1 MTLVDDIRAAVEP
14 VVAAR
19 GCSLYDVEVSGTGR
33 GSVLRVLV
41 DRAGGIDLDTV
52 ARVSEDVSHTL
63 DHAPATSGLRGPYA
77 LEVSSPGL
85 ERPLR
90 RPEHFTGATGSL
102 VSVKVRATDVP
113 ARRIRGVLVA
123 FDGEVCEVALD
134 DGTTERIA
142 FGDIVQARTVF
153 EMPAA
158 RSKQAK
164 EVAPR

>member
-1 MTLVDDIRAAVEP
+1 MTLVDDVREAVAP
-14 VVAAR
+14 VLAR
-19 GCSLYDVEVSGTGR
+19 LGCSLYDVEISGTGR
-33 GSVLRVLV
+33 GSVIRVLV
-41 DRAGGIDLDTV
+41 DREGGIDLDTV
-52 ARVSEDVSHTL
+52 SRVSEEVSRTL

-90 RPEHFTGATGSL
+90 RAEHFLGARGSL
-102 VSVKVRATDVP
+102 VSVKVRAGDQP

-123 FDGEVCEVALD
+123 ADDGACELALD

-142 FGDIVQARTVF
+142 LGDIVQARTVF
-153 EMPAA
+153 EMPGA
-158 RSKQAK
+158 RSKKTK